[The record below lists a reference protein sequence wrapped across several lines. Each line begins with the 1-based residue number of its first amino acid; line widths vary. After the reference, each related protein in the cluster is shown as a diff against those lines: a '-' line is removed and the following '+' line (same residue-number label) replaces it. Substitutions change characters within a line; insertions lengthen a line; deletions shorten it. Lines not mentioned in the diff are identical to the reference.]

1 MVVGQDDR
9 DRVGLHRADAI
20 AHVGSIGYG
29 PPRGIR
35 PIPRGIAGNYRG
47 ARRPAPDADATWTRE
62 PLGMDIEEN
71 DSRSLMNAT
80 GLGLL
85 PGLALATALICA
97 AMAAL
102 LTGSMWAVAGVL
114 VLIVLCAAV
123 VVYVVVA
130 VTGEGD
136 EGQRLRRRVPG
147 LDDSAG
153 NSR

>member
-1 MVVGQDDR
+1 
-9 DRVGLHRADAI
+9 
-20 AHVGSIGYG
+20 
-29 PPRGIR
+29 
-35 PIPRGIAGNYRG
+35 
-47 ARRPAPDADATWTRE
+47 
-62 PLGMDIEEN
+62 MDTEQN

-85 PGLALATALICA
+85 PGLALATGLICV

-114 VLIVLCAAV
+114 VLIVLCTAAV
-123 VVYVVVA
+123 VFVVVA

-136 EGQRLRRRVPG
+136 EGHRLRSRVPG
-147 LDDSAG
+147 LDDSSG

>member
-1 MVVGQDDR
+1 
-9 DRVGLHRADAI
+9 
-20 AHVGSIGYG
+20 
-29 PPRGIR
+29 
-35 PIPRGIAGNYRG
+35 
-47 ARRPAPDADATWTRE
+47 
-62 PLGMDIEEN
+62 MDIDEN
-71 DSRSLMNAT
+71 KDRSLMDAT

-85 PGLALATALICA
+85 PGLGLATALICV

-114 VLIVLCAAV
+114 VLTVLCAAA
-123 VVYVVVA
+123 VVYVVMA

-136 EGQRLRRRVPG
+136 EGHKLRKRVPG

>member
-1 MVVGQDDR
+1 
-9 DRVGLHRADAI
+9 
-20 AHVGSIGYG
+20 
-29 PPRGIR
+29 
-35 PIPRGIAGNYRG
+35 
-47 ARRPAPDADATWTRE
+47 
-62 PLGMDIEEN
+62 MDTEEN

-85 PGLALATALICA
+85 PGLALATALICV
-97 AMAAL
+97 AMVAL

-114 VLIVLCAAV
+114 VLIVLCTAV

-130 VTGEGD
+130 VTAEGD
-136 EGQRLRRRVPG
+136 EGQRLRKRVPG

>member
-1 MVVGQDDR
+1 
-9 DRVGLHRADAI
+9 
-20 AHVGSIGYG
+20 
-29 PPRGIR
+29 
-35 PIPRGIAGNYRG
+35 
-47 ARRPAPDADATWTRE
+47 
-62 PLGMDIEEN
+62 MDIEEN

>member
-1 MVVGQDDR
+1 
-9 DRVGLHRADAI
+9 
-20 AHVGSIGYG
+20 
-29 PPRGIR
+29 
-35 PIPRGIAGNYRG
+35 
-47 ARRPAPDADATWTRE
+47 
-62 PLGMDIEEN
+62 MDIDDN
-71 DSRSLMNAT
+71 SRRSLMDAT

-85 PGLALATALICA
+85 PGLALATALLCA

-114 VLIVLCAAV
+114 LLVILCAAA

-130 VTGEGD
+130 VTAEGD
-136 EGQRLRRRVPG
+136 EGHRLRRRVPG